1 MFSFN
6 PAEKMAEVH
15 SDIRGPIF
23 VEANRLEAEGKKIL
37 KLNTGN
43 PATFGFGM
51 PDSVKNALLANVD
64 KAVGYCD
71 LKGMP
76 AYL

>member
-1 MFSFN
+1 MNEYTAAKRMES
-6 PAEKMAEVH
+6 VH

-23 VEANRLEAEGKKIL
+23 QEANRMIAAGQSVL

-43 PATFGFGM
+43 PAAFGFGM
-51 PDSVKNALLANVD
+51 PDSVRNALLANVD
-64 KAVGYCD
+64 KAVAYCD

-76 AYL
+76 